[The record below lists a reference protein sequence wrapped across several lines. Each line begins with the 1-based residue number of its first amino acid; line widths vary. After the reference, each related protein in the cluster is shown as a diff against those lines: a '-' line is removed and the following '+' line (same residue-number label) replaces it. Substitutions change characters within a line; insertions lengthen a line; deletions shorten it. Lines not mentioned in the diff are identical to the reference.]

1 MNGLMFMRREDIQLE
16 VAIKKAA
23 LFKIPSGMIAQA
35 NVAISAMCNYVS
47 MPAKLISNR
56 FR

>member
-1 MNGLMFMRREDIQLE
+1 MKGLMFISREDIQLE

-23 LFKIPSGMIAQA
+23 LFKMPSGMMAQA
-35 NVAISAMCNYVS
+35 KVAISAMCNSVS